1 MTNTV
6 IFTIMNV
13 ALLGG
18 LVYLF
23 ILIVKA
29 LKKYINTD
37 KNQKDN

>member
-6 IFTIMNV
+6 IFTILNI

-23 ILIVKA
+23 TLIVKA
-29 LKKYINTD
+29 LKKHINSD
-37 KNQKDN
+37 KNQKDK